1 MQCAT
6 MAVEPYEIEWL
17 QEQIYDLQ
25 SSVREL
31 ENIVYRLQMKN
42 TLLQNDLNTI
52 KTEGCWRFVENPK
65 HTHKGDEDGV

>member
-1 MQCAT
+1 